1 MLVLSDLDETRTDE
15 TRGNHGDIMIS
26 RLVDEILRRKL
37 LFSKTDEAKILFFR
51 LFAENLLSGR
61 NYFVYITENMRSAVI
76 FKILVRPELKFFIF
90 AEKFGSF
97 LQEASSRRNPAADR
111 VKLAPEPLCSRL

>member
-1 MLVLSDLDETRTDE
+1 MDETH
-15 TRGNHGDIMIS
+15 GNHGDIRIS
-26 RLVDEILRRKL
+26 CLVDEILRRKL

-61 NYFVYITENMRSAVI
+61 NYFVYIAENMRSAVI

-97 LQEASSRRNPAADR
+97 LQKSSSRRNPTADK
-111 VKLAPEPLCSRL
+111 VKLSAAPEAICSRL